1 MVSNGPY
8 HPYNIFGPQPSF
20 AYSSTT
26 VFPGYLN
33 PPTTNPT
40 TSDQNRKATGRRERT
55 TFNPMQLSY
64 LESVFKQTH
73 YPDVYY
79 REQIAEK
86 IGLQES
92 RIQVW
97 FKNRR
102 AKDRQQKRMM
112 QVRHNHDRCSNHAA
126 ETPPPEPNK
135 GESSA
140 QKSISPLIIPGSAE
154 FNLKTGNSSGNTTK
168 EEYSL
173 RTVCPTHPA
182 NLASWSSAYSLGA
195 QPAAA
200 YMPGA
205 SHAHA
210 ACGFNLSGTSAPS
223 YYPYQ
228 GDIYNPYVQSNAAA
242 AAAATY
248 SYPQMF
254 NSLNNDLQKPNN

>member
-8 HPYNIFGPQPSF
+8 PYNIFGPQPSF
-20 AYSSTT
+20 AYTSTP

-33 PPTTNPT
+33 PPTNTTNN
-40 TSDQNRKATGRRERT
+40 DQNRKVTGRRERT

-73 YPDVYY
+73 YPDVYH

-112 QVRHNHDRCSNHAA
+112 QARHNHDRCSSHT
-126 ETPPPEPNK
+126 ETPPPEPDK
-135 GESSA
+135 SESSA
-140 QKSISPLIIPGSAE
+140 QKNISPLLIPGTVE
-154 FNLKTGNSSGNTTK
+154 FNLKTGNNSENTVR
-168 EEYSL
+168 EEYPL
-173 RTVCPTHPA
+173 RSVYPTHPA
-182 NLASWSSAYSLGA
+182 NLAGWSSAYSLGA
-195 QPAAA
+195 QSAAA
-200 YMPGA
+200 YMPSA
-205 SHAHA
+205 SHARG
-210 ACGFNLSGTSAPS
+210 ACGFSLSGASAPP

-228 GDIYNPYVQSNAAA
+228 GDLYNPYAQSN

-254 NSLNNDLQKPNN
+254 NSLNNDLQRPGS